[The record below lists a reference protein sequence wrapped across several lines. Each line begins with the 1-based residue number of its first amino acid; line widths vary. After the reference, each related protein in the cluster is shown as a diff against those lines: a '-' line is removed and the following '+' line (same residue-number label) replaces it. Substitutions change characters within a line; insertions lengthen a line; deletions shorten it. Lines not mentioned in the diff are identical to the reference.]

1 MRVKK
6 SLWALTL
13 IAVSTLVM
21 FDLVTAS
28 RPKAAK
34 RLATDAVTMATPL
47 VNSTVGVV
55 RSDNAMLTTPVPAT
69 DPLDYEKI
77 KEMVWTAIE
86 LAPTKEGLL
95 PAIIPEGGWVVVK
108 PNMVSMKTQGW
119 YSLGD
124 ITDPRVTQAVLEYL
138 AEKSHAGRIT
148 LAMGGSW
155 RGLHGDP
162 HPKDSGAEKQNG
174 VQVDGFTCT
183 WGDDYPSFE
192 GSFQDVVDDLATRY
206 PDKRFDTDNFNYDV
220 FPDIEGAKKVPVPMV
235 NGIGGWSTDDYYVS
249 NMILN
254 CDTFISVPALK
265 VHNIPGISLA
275 HKNYMGTASRVMYG
289 VSGWWLGD
297 LHSQPG
303 GPDAVFS
310 DLFSYHPADYVV
322 LGGAWGMEGDGPH
335 ISQGGIPIRTNMI
348 LAGPDPVAVDAVGA
362 TVMGFNPWDIEHLR
376 RSAIKDHGTLD
387 MDFITVRGNSID
399 EVQMQFAKPKLSD
412 KRIDTYYGRGNRTWL
427 VHGVHEGADLEADF
441 LGGETDLQPSEGLF
455 VNDQTWAKLVSDDDK
470 VDLKRYFYDR
480 YEEYQ
485 ADVVSY
491 AFTYVHSKTAQDG
504 FLWVG
509 ADDAVKVWLN
519 DEEVLVNP
527 ATGQHKFA
535 EDRVPISL
543 KAGENSLMVKV
554 TNNAGS
560 YEFSVAM
567 VEEGG
572 STLPGLLYY
581 LESVNTA
588 VTESVNSNA
597 IPRDFALDQN
607 YPNPFNSDTV
617 IRFALPNDG
626 EIDLAIYNLTGQK
639 VATLMAGPRRAG
651 SYAINWDGRDRYGA
665 DLASGTYL
673 YQLRTEQ
680 YSETRKLLLL
690 R

>member
-1 MRVKK
+1 MHMKK
-6 SLWALTL
+6 SLWALAL

-47 VNSTVGVV
+47 NHSTVSVV
-55 RSDNAMLTTPVPAT
+55 RSDNTTLANPVPAT

-77 KEMVWTAIE
+77 EEMVWAAIE

-108 PNMVSMKTQGW
+108 PNMVYVKPQRE

-124 ITDPRVTQAVLEYL
+124 ITDPRVTKAVLEYL
-138 AEKSHAGRIT
+138 AEKSQAGRIT

-155 RGLHGDP
+155 RGLDGNPDSRDTGDMFQDDV
-162 HPKDSGAEKQNG
+162 K
-174 VQVDGFTCT
+174 VDGFTCT
-183 WGDDYPSFE
+183 WGDDYPGFE
-192 GSFQDVVDDLATRY
+192 GSLQDVLDDLATRY
-206 PDKRFDTDNFNYDV
+206 PDKKFDTGNFNYDV
-220 FPDIEGAKKVPVPMV
+220 FPDIDSAQKVPVPVV
-235 NGIGGWSTDDYYVS
+235 NGIAGWSEDEYFVS

-254 CDTFISVPALK
+254 CDTFISVPTLK
-265 VHNIPGISLA
+265 VHDIPGISLS

-289 VSGWWLGD
+289 VRGWWLGD
-297 LHSQPG
+297 LHSAPG

-322 LGGAWGMEGDGPH
+322 LGGAWGMQGDGPH
-335 ISQGGIPIRTNMI
+335 QFQGGIPTRINMVM
-348 LAGPDPVAVDAVGA
+348 ASPDPVALDAVGA
-362 TVMGFNPWDIEHLR
+362 TIMGFNPWDIEHLR
-376 RSAIKDHGTLD
+376 RSAIKDYGTLD
-387 MDFITVRGNSID
+387 MDFITVSGNSID
-399 EVQMQFAKPKLSD
+399 EVQMQFAKPKLQS
-412 KRIDTYYGRGNRTWL
+412 KKIGTYYGRGNRTWL

-441 LGGETDLQPSEGLF
+441 LEDETDVEPFEGQF
-455 VNDQTWAKLVSDDDK
+455 VNGQVWTKMVSDDDK
-470 VDLKRYFYDR
+470 IDLRRYFHDR
-480 YEEYQ
+480 YEEYK

-491 AFTYVHSKTAQDG
+491 AFTYVHSETAQDG

-519 DEEVLVNP
+519 GEEALVNP
-527 ATGQHKFA
+527 NTGTHKLA

-543 KAGENSLMVKV
+543 QTGENSLLVKV
-554 TNNAGS
+554 TNNASS

-572 STLPGLLYY
+572 STLPGLFYY

-597 IPRDFALDQN
+597 IPRDFSLDQN
-607 YPNPFNSDTV
+607 YPNPFNSETV

-626 EIDLAIYNLTGQK
+626 EVDLAVYNLTGQK